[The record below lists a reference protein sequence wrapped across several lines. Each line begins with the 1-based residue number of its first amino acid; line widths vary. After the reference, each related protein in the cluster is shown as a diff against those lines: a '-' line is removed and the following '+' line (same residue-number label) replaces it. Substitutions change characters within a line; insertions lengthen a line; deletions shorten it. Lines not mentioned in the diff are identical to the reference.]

1 VESYVIRKW
10 PGIKNRQFRER
21 LLSWYGRHKRMLPW
35 RSRPTPYRVWIAE
48 IMLQQ
53 TRVQTVLPYYTRFLK
68 RFPDPAALAAAS
80 EEDVLAHWAGL
91 GYYRRARNLRK
102 AAIKIADQWRGRFPE
117 TLEDIGNLPGV
128 GRYTAAAILSIAF
141 KQPRAAVDGNV
152 RRVIRRLYG
161 IAKAPDDLFW
171 ELAESL
177 LAKGRARDFNQAFME
192 LGALVCL
199 PSRPLCDICPVR
211 SLCHS
216 SRRGCVPASHA
227 RNRPAQVPVEMFL
240 LVLECG
246 GQIAIARQ
254 PDGGFIPGE
263 WGLPGN
269 TLRAAQQPLAAARC
283 LARGI
288 LGRALQ
294 LELYAPVRHA
304 ITHRR
309 ILAHV
314 CSASIEPPAPALA
327 DRHAWAPRTS
337 LGRIFTSSLFR
348 KALARIPAAGRRQLF
363 RSSKTPLS
371 R

>member
-1 VESYVIRKW
+1 MTKW
-10 PGIKNRQFRER
+10 PGSRARQFRER
-21 LLSWYGRHKRMLPW
+21 LLSWYERHKRMLPW
-35 RSRPTPYRVWIAE
+35 RSSPTPYRVWIAE

-68 RFPDPAALAAAS
+68 RFPDLAALAAAS

-117 TLEDIGNLPGV
+117 TLEDIGGLPGV
-128 GRYTAAAILSIAF
+128 GRYTAAAVISIAF
-141 KQPRAAVDGNV
+141 NQPHAVVDGNV

-161 IAKAPDDLFW
+161 IAGAPDDLFW

-177 LAKGRARDFNQAFME
+177 LARGRARDFNQAFME

-199 PSRPLCDICPVR
+199 PSRPLCIACPVQ
-211 SLCHS
+211 SLCQS
-216 SRRGCVPASHA
+216 GRRGRVPDSTE
-227 RNRPAQVPVEMFL
+227 RYRPAQVPVEMLL

-246 GQIAIARQ
+246 EQIAIARQ

-263 WGLPGN
+263 WGLPGS
-269 TLRAAQQPLAAARC
+269 TLRAAQQPLAAARR

-288 LGRALQ
+288 LGRVPQ
-294 LELYAPVRHA
+294 LDLYAPVRHS

-309 ILAHV
+309 ILAQV
-314 CSASIEPPAPALA
+314 WGASIEPPAPELA

-337 LGRIFTSSLFR
+337 LARVFTSSLFH
-348 KALARIPAAGRRQLF
+348 KALARIPAAGRRQSF
-363 RSSKTPLS
+363 RSSRTPLS